1 MDCGKNSK
9 ERILLKRLWKIC
21 SYILVA
27 VLSASIALS
36 LAGNNRAYP
45 KLEELKSVIDR
56 YFVDTVD
63 HAAVEDAAAAAIV
76 EALGDRWS
84 YYMTAEEYKA
94 YQEKMANAYVG
105 IGITIMQQEDGYIAV
120 IKVEPSGP
128 AAEAG
133 LLPGDVIKAV
143 AGQDIAS
150 LDMEQ
155 IKSMVKGN
163 EGTKV
168 KLQLLRGEEILEKE
182 VERRTI
188 QSIVAKGQMLS
199 DGIGLVTI
207 ANFDSRCAKE
217 TIAAIEQLQQQC
229 ARALIF
235 DVRFNPGGYKKELI
249 EILDYLLPEGPLF
262 RSVNYDGKEKIDRS
276 DENCLQIPMA
286 VLINGDTYSAAEFF
300 GAALSEYGVAK
311 LVGQPTIGKG
321 HYQTSFKLS
330 DGSAAVISIGKY
342 CTPNGVSLSDV
353 GLTPDVLIEVDAE
366 TYESIYVGM
375 LNPEDDPQVQ
385 AAIAVLS
392 E

>member
-1 MDCGKNSK
+1 M
-9 ERILLKRLWKIC
+9 KRLWKIC

-217 TIAAIEQLQQQC
+217 TIAAIEQLQQQG

>member
-1 MDCGKNSK
+1 M
-9 ERILLKRLWKIC
+9 KRLWKIC

-143 AGQDIAS
+143 AGQDIAL

-217 TIAAIEQLQQQC
+217 TIAAIEQLQQQG